1 MLAQERQTIILDM
14 IRERSIIKN
23 SDIVSLFGVSSL
35 TARRDLDA
43 LQDRG
48 IVRRVYGGAVLA
60 DQSVR
65 QEKNTEALADGDLR
79 TMRRAAMVREAIAMV
94 REGDR
99 IHLGNGVTVAEIARQ
114 LCRFRQLS
122 IVTGSLAAASQLIGS
137 GHEVFLLGGKLH
149 HDERNLSGS
158 YAIQMAKD
166 FHVNIAF
173 IPCGGVSAEYG
184 VMSDYLPAAELGR
197 VGFENAKKAVLVCSS
212 ERIGRVTMHAVCPV
226 STLDVI
232 ITDDGISA
240 EQKEAL
246 EACGVEVVVARI
258 NDECSE

>member
-1 MLAQERQTIILDM
+1 
-14 IRERSIIKN
+14 
-23 SDIVSLFGVSSL
+23 
-35 TARRDLDA
+35 
-43 LQDRG
+43 
-48 IVRRVYGGAVLA
+48 VYGGAVLA
-60 DQSVR
+60 DKPVR
-65 QEKNTEALADGDLR
+65 QEKNTAPLAGGDLR
-79 TMRRAAMVREAIAMV
+79 QLRRAAVVREAIAMV

-99 IHLGNGVTVAEIARQ
+99 IHLGNGVVVEEIARQ

-122 IVTGSLAAASQLIGS
+122 IVTGSLAAVSQLIGS

-149 HDERNLSGS
+149 HDERNLAGS
-158 YAIQMAKD
+158 YAIQMAKE

-197 VGFENAKKAVLVCSS
+197 VGFENAQKAVLVCNS
-212 ERIGRVTMHAVCPV
+212 ERIGRVTMHSVCPV

-232 ITDDGISA
+232 ITDEGISI

-246 EACGVEVVVARI
+246 EACGVEVIVAKVI
-258 NDECSE
+258 DE